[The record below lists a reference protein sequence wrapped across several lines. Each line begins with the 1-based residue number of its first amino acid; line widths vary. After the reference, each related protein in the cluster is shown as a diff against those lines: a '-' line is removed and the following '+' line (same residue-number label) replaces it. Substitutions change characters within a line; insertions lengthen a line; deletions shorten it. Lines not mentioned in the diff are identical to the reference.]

1 MAKLKMTPSEAM
13 VETMVA
19 EGVKNVFG
27 IVGSAY
33 MDALD
38 LFPDAGIRFIP
49 VAHEQAATHAADG
62 LARVTGKPQ
71 VCIGQNGPGAA
82 NFVSAL
88 VAAYWAH
95 SPVVAITP
103 ETGSMGI
110 GTGGFQEL
118 DQMPMFERQTV
129 YQVRVNRP
137 QRMAELA
144 RRAFYMAKNLN
155 GPTQLNI
162 PRDFFY
168 GECTDEIYETP
179 VIKRGAGS
187 FDDLEA
193 AAKLIVEAKYPVIVA
208 GGGVSQ
214 ADAVAPVKALAEYI
228 TAPVVNSYLHND
240 SFPASH
246 KLACGPIGYCGSK
259 AAMRTLKKADVI
271 IALGTRLGPFGTLPQ
286 YDIVYW
292 PDDAKLIQCDINVNV
307 LGLSKRADVYS
318 CGDVKEFTE
327 LLVKRV
333 KELAPGLAENAERLN
348 DVQKEKE
355 IWGAELDEWS
365 SSPQARPMHPRRFH
379 KEWTRALPEG
389 SIVSTDIGN
398 NASIIN
404 AYLRFE
410 GVRQHISALSW
421 GNCGFAYG
429 AAMGCKIGRPD
440 VPVIAFQ
447 GDGAYGISGIAEVM
461 TAVRENIPVI
471 AIVAHNH
478 EWGAEKKNQID
489 YYDNRFVG
497 SNLPTNPDYAKVAE
511 DMGALGFTVDHPD
524 QVGDIMKE
532 AIASGRP
539 CVINAILQ
547 GGEEVLAEPFR
558 RDALQMPVRYLDK
571 YAHLNAK

>member
-1 MAKLKMTPSEAM
+1 MSKVKMTPSEAL

-62 LARVTGKPQ
+62 LARITGKPQ
-71 VCIGQNGPGAA
+71 ACIGQNGPGVA

-95 SPVVAITP
+95 SPVVALSP

-118 DQMPMFERQTV
+118 DQMAMFEKQTV

-137 QRMAELA
+137 ERMAELA
-144 RRAFYMAKNLN
+144 RRCFYMAKNFN
-155 GPTQLNI
+155 GPTHLNI

-168 GECTDEIYETP
+168 GECNDEIYQTP

-187 FDDLEA
+187 MEDLEA
-193 AAKLIVEAKYPVIVA
+193 AAQLIVHARFPVIVS

-214 ADAVAPVKALAEYI
+214 ADALTEVRNLSEFI

-240 SFPASH
+240 TFPASH
-246 KLACGPIGYCGSK
+246 DLACGPIGYCGSK
-259 AAMRTLKKADVI
+259 AAMRIINKADVV

-286 YDIVYW
+286 YDMVYW
-292 PDDAKLIQCDINVNV
+292 PDQAKLIQCDVNISA
-307 LGLSKRADVYS
+307 LGLSKKADVYS
-318 CGDVKEFTE
+318 CGDVKEFTALLFKRIRE
-327 LLVKRV
+327 LNPNMEKNNQR
-333 KELAPGLAENAERLN
+333 LA
-348 DVQKEKE
+348 DVQKEKD
-355 IWGAELDEWS
+355 IWGTELAEWS
-365 SSPQARPMHPRRFH
+365 TGSQSRPMHPRRFH
-379 KEWTRALPEG
+379 REWTRALPEG
-389 SIVSTDIGN
+389 SIVTTDIGN
-398 NASIIN
+398 NSSMIN
-404 AYLRFE
+404 AYLKFE
-410 GVRQHISALSW
+410 GIRQHISALSW

-429 AAMGCKIGRPD
+429 AALGCKIGKPD
-440 VPVIAFQ
+440 TPVIAFQ
-447 GDGAYGISGIAEVM
+447 GDGAYGISGVAEVM

-471 AIVAHNH
+471 AIVATNY

-497 SNLPTNPDYAKVAE
+497 ANLPENPDYEKLAE
-511 DMGALGFTVDHPD
+511 DMGALGFRVDHPD
-524 QVGDIMKE
+524 QVADVMKQ
-532 AIASGRP
+532 AIASGKP
-539 CVINAILQ
+539 CVINAIVQ

-558 RDALQMPVRYLDK
+558 RDALNMPVRYLDK